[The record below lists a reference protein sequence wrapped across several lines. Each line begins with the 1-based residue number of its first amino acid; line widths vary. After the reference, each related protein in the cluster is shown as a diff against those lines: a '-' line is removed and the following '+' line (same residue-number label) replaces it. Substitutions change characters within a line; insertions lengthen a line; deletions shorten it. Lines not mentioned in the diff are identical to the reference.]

1 MLPDPC
7 PFTSSHASG
16 CEVAFHRG
24 FDLHFPNNRDAEL
37 LFTCLLATL
46 AIFFKKVC
54 IYLAALGR
62 GCSTQALLPVAC
74 RILVIACGVF

>member
-46 AIFFKKVC
+46 AFLKKFVF
-54 IYLAALGR
+54 IWLRWVLVAARRLFYLWHAG
-62 GCSTQALLPVAC
+62 
-74 RILVIACGVF
+74 F